1 MIVDPVTQRYA
12 DALWALATEKGALAL
27 VLSDV
32 KRLGGIVATSA
43 VRDAIEN
50 PRRERRERQRV
61 VIDALGSVHPFTS
74 NLIALLF
81 DKRRESV
88 LLGFAA
94 AFRKLELDASGQV
107 DGIVESARPL
117 DAAALSHLSTSL
129 AVHFGKKLNLENKI
143 VPELVGGARVIAGN
157 RMIDYSV
164 QGRLEALRSKLL
176 NAPLSRA
183 LSRDQQ

>member
-12 DALWALATEKGALAL
+12 DALWALATEKGALAP

-32 KRLGGIVATSA
+32 KRLGGLVGSGA

-50 PRRERRERQRV
+50 PRRDRRERQRV
-61 VIDALGSVHPFTS
+61 VTDALGNVHAFTQ
-74 NLIALLF
+74 NLVALLF
-81 DKRRESV
+81 EKRREAV
-88 LLGFAA
+88 LLRLAA
-94 AFRKLELDASGQV
+94 AFRKLELESSGQV
-107 DGIVESARPL
+107 DGVVESARPL
-117 DAAALSHLSTSL
+117 DAASLAHLSNSL

-176 NAPLSRA
+176 NAPLTGPRT
-183 LSRDQQ
+183 